1 MNRNIKRALVIFS
14 VTIILFNLSAAF
26 AADDPVKIV
35 DNLSTFIF
43 GLVKSIGYI
52 ILVFGI
58 VQVGLSLKSHDPSQ
72 RASGFLTL
80 AGGIVIAFAKEI
92 LDLITA

>member
-1 MNRNIKRALVIFS
+1 MVVSIL
-14 VTIILFNLSAAF
+14 IILLNMSAAF

-92 LDLITA
+92 LDLITG